1 MYTIYNSDR
10 SVSMNSLSMEKAEH
24 LRAGRDAR
32 KDFIVNY
39 AGIRSVSKAEI
50 RLHDHRGLPGGK
62 KRVH

>member
-1 MYTIYNSDR
+1 
-10 SVSMNSLSMEKAEH
+10 MNSLSMEKAEH

-32 KDFIVNY
+32 KDFIVNC

-50 RLHDHRGLPGGK
+50 RLHDDRDLPDGK